1 MGVRRFQQRKD
12 LLEISSGFC
21 RKENDGSKVEKVMGV
36 FLKVL
41 KETLSKG
48 DKIKLHGFGSFE
60 TVQRKGKTGI
70 HPKTGSPVKIKPRKT
85 VVFHISPNCW
95 VEK

>member
-1 MGVRRFQQRKD
+1 MNKAD
-12 LLEISSGFC
+12 LEEVIYQYHGALT
-21 RKENDGSKVEKVMGV
+21 RKEVEKVMGV